1 MKPIDT
7 RPIVTLSEYEVN
19 KMLRK
24 YNIEH
29 VFTEPYLKH
38 TVDGMDL
45 KNIIKDVI
53 AATTKKLLMGKR
65 D

>member
-7 RPIVTLSEYEVN
+7 RPIVTLSEYTVN
-19 KMLRK
+19 KILRK
-24 YNIEH
+24 YNIENI
-29 VFTEPYLKH
+29 FSEPYQQLEM
-38 TVDGMDL
+38 DGMDL